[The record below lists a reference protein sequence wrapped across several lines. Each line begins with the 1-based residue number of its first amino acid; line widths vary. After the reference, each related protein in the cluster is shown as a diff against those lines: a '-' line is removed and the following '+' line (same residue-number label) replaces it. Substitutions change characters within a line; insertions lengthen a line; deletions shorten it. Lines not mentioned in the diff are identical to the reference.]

1 MDLRS
6 SLKENQKVKGLFYLV
21 SLLVIGL
28 FIVDIILTNL
38 DEPNFLKKLSFFETI
53 NLNTIYF
60 LDSFLLFFSFIT
72 FIFGLFFVKKN
83 WFVWAILELM
93 MTPNIFVLIVF
104 LGFTSLNLFK
114 ALSAY
119 LYTITAWFLGW

>member
-72 FIFGLFFVKKN
+72 FIFGLFFVKK
-83 WFVWAILELM
+83 I
-93 MTPNIFVLIVF
+93 
-104 LGFTSLNLFK
+104 GLFG
-114 ALSAY
+114 
-119 LYTITAWFLGW
+119 LYWH